1 MEIADPIHYYL
12 IMNNYLGIF
21 INKKILI
28 YVKMS
33 FFIEVGSCDSDT
45 CERLINN
52 GWSGIVIEPVKY
64 YYDKLPKYPHIK
76 YENIAISDKKDES
89 EIHYIDPEYIK
100 DEDGKWLHGI
110 SSLKGRTRGAEAVTI
125 EAVPERSALKT
136 IGLGFLCNALNPK
149 APIYFV
155 SLFTIV
161 LSQDTPAQHLLIYGL
176 WMMVL
181 QLAWFSLLT
190 LLLSRPSVT
199 QKFQRL
205 GSWIDRI
212 AGGAMLLLGIKVLV
226 TRAN

>member
-1 MEIADPIHYYL
+1 MDLYQGLLLITSIHLLAAAAPGPDFVLVSQQTLSHGRRAGLLCSLGIALGLSIHILYSSLGLAAIIANSSSALWGIKILGGGYL
-12 IMNNYLGIF
+12 IYLGI
-21 INKKILI
+21 
-28 YVKMS
+28 
-33 FFIEVGSCDSDT
+33 
-45 CERLINN
+45 
-52 GWSGIVIEPVKY
+52 SGLRARARGPET
-64 YYDKLPKYPHIK
+64 
-76 YENIAISDKKDES
+76 IAAQMT
-89 EIHYIDPEYIK
+89 
-100 DEDGKWLHGI
+100 LQ
-110 SSLKGRTRGAEAVTI
+110 
-125 EAVPERSALKT
+125 RSALKT

-190 LLLSRPSVT
+190 VLLSRSSVT

-205 GSWIDRI
+205 GHWIDRI
-212 AGGAMLLLGIKVLV
+212 AGGAMLLLGIKVLA